1 MRSAQLFA
9 LGPQTVE
16 VAIGQAEVLKVFR
29 LRGLVRVLL
38 HARERETEGEQESLP
53 SALLLALTQ
62 ISTTTYLHLGLCAS
76 AACHVACIIV
86 VAALM
91 HVWLLLLVG

>member
-1 MRSAQLFA
+1 M
-9 LGPQTVE
+9 E

-38 HARERETEGEQESLP
+38 QHARERETEGEQESLP

-91 HVWLLLLVG
+91 HVWLLLVG

>member
-38 HARERETEGEQESLP
+38 QHARERETEGEQESLP
-53 SALLLALTQ
+53 PFSSLSHRLVLLLT
-62 ISTTTYLHLGLCAS
+62 CA
-76 AACHVACIIV
+76 
-86 VAALM
+86 
-91 HVWLLLLVG
+91 

>member
-38 HARERETEGEQESLP
+38 QHAREREKTEGGSKRAFRP
-53 SALLLALTQ
+53 SPRSHTD
-62 ISTTTYLHLGLCAS
+62 
-76 AACHVACIIV
+76 
-86 VAALM
+86 
-91 HVWLLLLVG
+91 